1 MKWKPLF
8 VVLLGLL
15 MVGVTARSATALKV
29 PSKSQGITII
39 AKGLYDPTPSINT
52 KSYSSKNIEIKKN
65 VTGLIR
71 LGTDT
76 ISVIILNGKS
86 RLFVKKRFSVFRSK
100 YFKGYVLL
108 VNNSKKDK
116 ATILQ
121 GNVYDDGK
129 VEIFIKDVKGGL
141 YALSTTNEYAPKL
154 FKSMNL
160 PVVDIDKNYWLPLVV
175 SPKIKILKLNS
186 TGVNVLGGT
195 GSDVVR
201 DDEYVIVS
209 YQWVN
214 PYEEQWYIHVG
225 YAFEGPTYINDY
237 GDYKVAVK
245 ILDEGKYI
253 DRGTSFALISMG
265 TPLELGNYNDP
276 IEIGLTAPWTN
287 TIHDRIYRIGG
298 PIDVPSQPSSPNLL
312 KWALSLLSWYF
323 GVPDPISDLVPDSQA
338 SLPLQFPIYPGTES
352 NSFKFVFSHGAL
364 SYKGDH
370 IDVEGII
377 IEYHDGNGGTMPIYV
392 FYNVPVYWNYI
403 YATKVT
409 TLTKKMSLQ
418 VTHR

>member
-1 MKWKPLF
+1 MI
-8 VVLLGLL
+8 
-15 MVGVTARSATALKV
+15 GVTAGSTAAMELPLKNQCV
-29 PSKSQGITII
+29 TTT
-39 AKGLYDPTPSINT
+39 ARGLYDPSPGT
-52 KSYSSKNIEIKKN
+52 KLYSTGIEINKN

-71 LGTDT
+71 LNTNT

-86 RLFVKKRFSVFRSK
+86 RLFIKKRFSVFRSR
-100 YFKGYVLL
+100 YFDGYVLL

-116 ATILQ
+116 VTILQ

-129 VEIFIKDVKGGL
+129 VEIFIKDTKGGV
-141 YALSTTNEYAPKL
+141 YALSTINEYAPRL
-154 FKSMNL
+154 FKSMNI
-160 PVVDIDKNYWLPLVV
+160 PAVDIDKNYWLPLAV
-175 SPKIKILKLNS
+175 SPKIKILKLGSS
-186 TGVNVLGGT
+186 TRMNVLGGT
-195 GSDVVR
+195 RSDVVR

-209 YQWVN
+209 YQGIN
-214 PYEEQWYIHVG
+214 PYEEQWYIHIG
-225 YAFEGPTYINDY
+225 YAFEGPTYIKDY

-287 TIHDRIYRIGG
+287 AIHDRIYRIGG

-364 SYKGDH
+364 LRKGNH

-377 IEYHDGNGGTMPIYV
+377 IEYHDGKGGTMPIYV
-392 FYNVPVYWNYI
+392 VYKVPVYWNYI